1 MAINENNND
10 YILHP
15 QIKNST
21 VVAILSAL
29 MIFVVMGT
37 ITLFYILLPPKTAY
51 TPKSATYFQHE
62 YEYDEKEFKQLHRY
76 HSYPAVVIYE
86 EGKAP
91 YFYDKRGRK
100 ALFVYPA
107 ERIRQPITSAQ

>member
-21 VVAILSAL
+21 AVAILSAL
-29 MIFVVMGT
+29 MIFVVLGT
-37 ITLFYILLPPKTAY
+37 IALFYMLLPPKTACM
-51 TPKSATYFQHE
+51 PKSATKSQHW
-62 YEYDEKEFKQLHRY
+62 YDEKEFKRLHRY
-76 HSYPAVVIYE
+76 HGYPAVVIYE